1 MKFRRFH
8 PLYSLHIVRKG
19 LALCLLPML
28 RALLHFDWASLVLAL
43 QQDALILLLLLAFSF
58 AAWQLSGWRLEGDL
72 LTIQL
77 GILFHL
83 RQQVRIPELASAVVT
98 RPFFFR
104 LMGASRLTVYTQRS
118 LPGSITLFL
127 PRRDA
132 EALARALM
140 PDELENPVF
149 APVGADRLSMLVL
162 GFNVTLT
169 GLMAVYSAR
178 KTLYELDPF
187 LTQTAW
193 QGLLQA
199 EALVN
204 RVLPAGL
211 AWLVTLAF
219 LFYVFSLG
227 YNFLCRA
234 NLRVARGDT
243 ILVAR
248 YGLLRLTERRVRL
261 SAVTSCQVRVTP
273 AARLLRRYPVYL
285 AAGHDQGRES
295 PLFLC
300 RKGDWFSLRRLMP
313 GLYLPPSRY
322 ESVRGRSLP
331 SFFWFPAGGGALC
344 LLLLILSRTLWPAYT
359 FLFLFGLFFFGC
371 LGLQAAEGYRREG
384 VGRIGSSLTLCY
396 TRRLTRY
403 EVCVF
408 TDLTRTGF
416 RQNPFSKQKGR
427 GTFTLK
433 LPAAR
438 YRIRSVSARIARE
451 LPL

>member
-1 MKFRRFH
+1 MTFRRFH
-8 PLYSLHIVRKG
+8 PLYSLHIVRKW
-19 LALCLLPML
+19 LALCLLPMI
-28 RALLHFDWASLVLAL
+28 RALIRFDWPSLMLAL
-43 QQDALILLLLLAFSF
+43 RQDALILLFLLCFSF
-58 AAWQLSGWRLEGDL
+58 LVWRCSGWRLEGDL
-72 LTIQL
+72 LTIRL
-77 GILFHL
+77 GVFFHL
-83 RQQVRIPELASAVVT
+83 RRQVRIPELASALVV

-104 LMGASRLTVYTQRS
+104 LVGASRLTVYTRQS
-118 LPGSITLFL
+118 LPGSISLCL

-140 PDELENPVF
+140 PAETENPVF
-149 APVGADRLSMLVL
+149 SPVGVERLSMLVL

-178 KTLYELDPF
+178 KTLNELDPF

-199 EALVN
+199 EALVGQ
-204 RVLPAGL
+204 VLPAGL
-211 AWLVTLAF
+211 AWLVTLGF

-234 NLRVARGDT
+234 NLRVAKGHQV
-243 ILVAR
+243 LVAR
-248 YGLLRLTERRVRL
+248 YGLLRVSERRVRL

-273 AARLLRRYPVYL
+273 AARLLGRYPVYL
-285 AAGHDQGRES
+285 AAGHDQGLES

-300 RKGDWFSLRRLMP
+300 KKGDWLSLRRLMP

-322 ESVRGRSLP
+322 ESTRGRSLAA
-331 SFFWFPAGGGALC
+331 FFWFPAGGMALC
-344 LLLLILSRTLWPAYT
+344 LLLAVLSRALWPAYT
-359 FLFLFGLFFFGC
+359 FLFLFGLLFFGC
-371 LGLQAAEGYRREG
+371 LALQAAEGFRREG
-384 VGRIGSSLTLCY
+384 VGRTGRSLTLCY

-408 TDLTRTGF
+408 TDLARTVF
-416 RQNPFSKQKGR
+416 RQNPFNHLKGR

-438 YRIRSVSARIARE
+438 YRVRSVSARIARE
-451 LPL
+451 LAL